1 MTPELFE
8 LSPPRTG
15 RTTTFYT
22 TGYEQST
29 PTDFL
34 ARLQEALVTI
44 VVDVRDL
51 PLSRKAGFFQAGP
64 SAQRSNPR
72 DISYTHL
79 RQLGAPREL
88 RHALRAG
95 GSWSKYVK
103 GYERVLLAQR
113 ETIRLLCEYA
123 RDERVCL
130 LCFERDP
137 AECHRSLIAQAME
150 TLDPKLSVFPPPL
163 LNRHAGR

>member
-1 MTPELFE
+1 MTPELLE

-15 RTTTFYT
+15 RITAFYT

-29 PTDFL
+29 PATFL
-34 ARLQEALVTI
+34 ARLQEALVTA

-51 PLSRKAGFFQAGP
+51 PLSRKAGFSKQAL
-64 SAQRSNPR
+64 SATLEAA

-95 GSWSKYVK
+95 GSWSKYAK

-113 ETIRLLCEYA
+113 ETIRSLCEYA

-150 TLDPKLSVFPPPL
+150 TLDPKLSVSHL
-163 LNRHAGR
+163 RY